1 MSGFRQRLSQT
12 RAYLSLTLKPTG
24 PESHM
29 TSKAEHFAALH
40 AGPAILVLPNAWDAA
55 SAAIMEDAGAKAV
68 ATSSAAVAWAH
79 GYPDG
84 DTLPLEKLLF
94 TVETVAR
101 VVKVPVTADIE
112 GGYTDDLAVLADNI
126 KAVIGAGAVG
136 INLED
141 GSRDPDLHAR
151 KIAAARKAAESA
163 GVDLFI
169 NARIDTYL
177 KRLFEGD
184 AAEVETVKRAALYRK
199 AGADGIFVPGPT
211 DDALIGRLAGA
222 IDGPMNIMLT
232 GGLPSAARLQE
243 LGVRRLSSG
252 GRPFAGAYAYL
263 ANAVKAYLADGL
275 ATPFLIDGLGNLN
288 KRFER

>member
-1 MSGFRQRLSQT
+1 
-12 RAYLSLTLKPTG
+12 
-24 PESHM
+24 M
-29 TSKAEHFAALH
+29 TSKAEQFAALH
-40 AGPAILVLPNAWDAA
+40 AGPDILVLPNAWDAA

-84 DTLPLEKLLF
+84 DALPLEKVLS
-94 TVETVAR
+94 TIETVVR

-141 GSRDPDLHAR
+141 GTREPDLHAR
-151 KIAAARKAAESA
+151 KIETVRRAADAA
-163 GVDLFI
+163 GVALFI
-169 NARIDTYL
+169 NARTDTYL
-177 KRLFEGD
+177 RNLFQSE
-184 AAEVETVKRAALYRK
+184 AAETETVRRAALYRN
-199 AGADGIFVPGPT
+199 AGADGVFVPGPT
-211 DDALIGRLAGA
+211 DETLIGRLASA

-263 ANAVKAYLADGL
+263 ANGVGAYLADGL
-275 ATPFLIDGLGNLN
+275 ATPFLIEGLGNLN
-288 KRFER
+288 KRFG